1 VNRFIRTLLFSLL
14 LAAPLSAMAQ
24 DFPRLGGILIGSP
37 HDYWDPAY
45 QQNIAKLDV
54 AILSV
59 YPGWGHGRGTDMIR
73 TVQRIKSINPKI
85 RIYLYVIMESARK
98 PASTAWL
105 PLEQKVDSSRWW
117 LYGSGSNLVLSDYGR
132 DTYIMNL
139 TNFAPADSTGVRLN
153 QWFARFV
160 ANEFAKP
167 NPQIDGFF
175 TDNVFWKPRRDGD
188 WNRDGRIDSNSDAT
202 VGRWFREGYR
212 TYITELKKAMPG
224 KTQIAN
230 AADWGDPRSTLTEYQ
245 GQWNGGVLEGIIG
258 KSYSIETQTG
268 GWQHIMARYRKT
280 MAAFAAP
287 KIGMFNQHG
296 STTDYQGMRYGL
308 ASCLMD
314 DGYYTFTN
322 SAQEYRGVAWFDE
335 FNANLGGAV
344 SPPSTTAWQSGVFRR
359 DFQNGIALVNPKG
372 NGQKTVTLDGE
383 YVLIKGTQ
391 APTVNTG
398 ARVRQVTLRDRDG
411 LILMRANPVRRPA
424 APAAVQIE
432 TAAN

>member
-1 VNRFIRTLLFSLL
+1 
-14 LAAPLSAMAQ
+14 MAQ

-37 HDYWDPAY
+37 QDYWDPAY

-59 YPGWGHGRGTDMIR
+59 YPGWGESRGTDMIR
-73 TVQRIKSINPKI
+73 TVQRIKQLNPSI
-85 RIYLYVIMESARK
+85 RIYLYVILESQRK
-98 PASTAWL
+98 PASAAWV
-105 PLEQKVDSSRWW
+105 PLEQKLDSARWW
-117 LYGSGSNLVLSDYGR
+117 LYSSGSNLVLSDYGR
-132 DTYIMNL
+132 DTYILNL
-139 TNFAPADSTGVRLN
+139 TQYGPADSSGVRLN
-153 QWFARFV
+153 TWFARYIQQQ
-160 ANEFAKP
+160 FAAP
-167 NPQIDGFF
+167 NPAIDGFF

-188 WNRDGRIDSNSDAT
+188 WNRDGRIDSNNDAT

-212 TYITELKKAMPG
+212 TYITELKRLMPG

-230 AADWGDPRSTLTEYQ
+230 VADWGAPNATLTEYQ
-245 GQWNGGVLEGIIG
+245 GLWNGGVLEGIIG
-258 KSYSIETQTG
+258 KPYSVEVQTG

-280 MAAFAAP
+280 MAAFSAP

-296 STTDYQGMRYGL
+296 SITDYQGMRYGL

-314 DGYYTFTN
+314 DGYFTYTN
-322 SAQEYRGVAWFDE
+322 SASEYRGVPWFDE
-335 FNANLGGAV
+335 FNFNLGAAV
-344 SPPSTTAWQSGVFRR
+344 SPVQTAAWQQGVFRR

-383 YVLIKGTQ
+383 YILIQGTQ
-391 APTVNTG
+391 APSVNTG

-411 LILMRANPVRRPA
+411 LILKRVNPVRRPA
-424 APAAVQIE
+424 APGAVQIE